1 MKNGNIANFAE
12 KVKAGKIFGYI
23 SVLLAFIAFQS
34 YSGIAYAQ
42 SVASQ
47 IDNLSQ
53 MQGVDNASG
62 QAMLTSKVASVSL
75 GAAVVVLMAMGINGG
90 YKLLTSA
97 GNPEKLMEA
106 KEILTNA
113 FLGFLVIALA
123 VSILTVVDNVF
134 GLNIGAF

>member
-1 MKNGNIANFAE
+1 M
-12 KVKAGKIFGYI
+12 VGYI

-62 QAMLTSKVASVSL
+62 QAMLTSNVASVSL